1 MKPELPPRTTAPDL
15 EPFKQLPKAPMSL
28 LEILVQRQLEAYA
41 HSNMNEISDLFAVNI
56 SDSVIKQRVD
66 KIIDSMDPM
75 DNDAYKGY
83 WKRYITEEEQPEDLA
98 SQLIKGIP
106 SDFRGLAYLKGLQVR
121 YQLSKEKYINLLHKA
136 EKTDL
141 KALDGL
147 KIEGTALN
155 AFKVYNYYQEVVL
168 EGQNSL
174 DIINSGEVLDFYQ
187 SNEYNIEFLNRLT
200 ELFPEIPHLAEEEFL
215 YLLLKFN
222 KILVNLNKDQL
233 YYEIMRSLEDLAGPT
248 FIHVSKLGINI
259 KEFLQKSI
267 FRQFLQG
274 TDHRTLLKILDF
286 VVFHGFVVF
295 ARIFVYIFNESN
307 ILQFQ
312 GEDLA
317 NYLNSPQLVECLTE
331 DIIPD
336 ILDIEPE
343 IIKYENEYYIIHVNS
358 VNSNNNELLNAQEV
372 NKDLNRKIQ
381 LLKVEIENIRTTHT
395 DILSQSKEYEDK
407 VTEAQKE
414 NDELTQTH
422 KTLQQKFD
430 TLTMKQNLDNTI
442 KANKEFSERN
452 EELVNQIESMKKT
465 IQSKAEK
472 LAKYT

>member
-1 MKPELPPRTTAPDL
+1 MKPELPPRTIAPDL

-28 LEILVQRQLEAYA
+28 LEVLIQRQLESYA

-66 KIIDSMDPM
+66 KIIESMDPM
-75 DNDAYKGY
+75 DNDAYNGY
-83 WKRYITEEEQPEDLA
+83 WKRYITEDGHAEDLDG
-98 SQLIKGIP
+98 QLVKGIP
-106 SDFRGLAYLKGLQVR
+106 RDFRGLVYLKGLQVR
-121 YQLSKEKYINLLHKA
+121 YQLSKEKYTNLLHKA

-141 KALDGL
+141 KALKGL
-147 KIEGTALN
+147 KVEGPVLD
-155 AFKVYNYYQEVVL
+155 AFKVYNYYQEVEL

-187 SNEYNIEFLNRLT
+187 SNEYNIEFLTRMT
-200 ELFPEIPHLAEEEFL
+200 EIFLGLPHLAEEEML
-215 YLLLKFN
+215 YLFLKFN

-233 YYEIMRSLEDLAGPT
+233 FYEIMRSLEDLASPT
-248 FIHVSKLGINI
+248 FIHMSKLGINI
-259 KEFLQKSI
+259 KEFLQKWI
-267 FRQFLQG
+267 FRQFFDG
-274 TDHRTLLKILDF
+274 VENTTLLRILDF

-295 ARIFVYIFNESN
+295 ARVFVYIFNESQ

-312 GEDLA
+312 GDELVD
-317 NYLNSPQLVECLTE
+317 YLNSPQLLECLTE

-336 ILDIEPE
+336 ILDIEPD

-358 VNSNNNELLNAQEV
+358 INSNNNELLNAQEV

-422 KTLQQKFD
+422 KALQQKFD

-452 EELVNQIESMKKT
+452 EELVNQIEMMKKS
-465 IQSKAEK
+465 IQGKAEK